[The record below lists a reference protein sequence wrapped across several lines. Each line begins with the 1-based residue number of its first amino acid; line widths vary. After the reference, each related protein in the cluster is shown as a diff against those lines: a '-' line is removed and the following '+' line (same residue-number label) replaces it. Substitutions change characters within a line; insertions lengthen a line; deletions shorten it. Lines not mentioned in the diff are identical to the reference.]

1 MIPDLSI
8 TIINHETPELLKDC
22 LQSIYNTQGRLRLEI
37 FVVNN
42 TPDKDDR
49 ICTQLA
55 RFPGVHL
62 IQNPAPLGFA
72 ANQNQMLRQ
81 ATGRYL
87 MPLNSDTVIQPG
99 ALQELVA
106 CMERRPR
113 VGIAGPKLVYAGGK
127 LQPSGRNFPNMFT
140 HFMEASGLWQ
150 LLKGNRIA
158 GRWYY
163 LCSPHDSVRQ
173 VDWLTGACLIVRAE
187 AAREVGFYNEEL
199 FPGLYGEDLEWCWRM
214 KRAGWQIMF
223 DPNAV
228 VVHLENQ
235 SPLNE
240 RVVQI
245 YRGFYTF
252 CAAYYSKTQQRS
264 IRIATILALMPKWLL
279 SRNARARKIYAKLMQ
294 LPMPVVQARTG
305 TAKNGG

>member
-8 TIINHETPELLKDC
+8 TIINHETPELLKAC
-22 LQSIYNTQGRLRLEI
+22 LQSIYDTQDRLQLEI

-42 TPDKDDR
+42 TPDNDGR
-49 ICTQLA
+49 ICTLLA
-55 RFPGVHL
+55 EFSGVHF
-62 IQNPAPLGFA
+62 IQNRTPLGFA
-72 ANQNQMLRQ
+72 ANQNQMLRR
-81 ATGRYL
+81 ASGRYL

-106 CMERRPR
+106 YMDAHPR
-113 VGIAGPKLVYAGGK
+113 VGIAGPKLIYAGGK
-127 LQPSGRNFPNMFT
+127 LQPSGRNFPNMFI

-163 LCSPHDSVRQ
+163 LCDPHNTVRQ

-214 KRAGWQIMF
+214 KRAGWQVVF
-223 DPNAV
+223 DPHAV

-240 RVVQI
+240 RAMQI
-245 YRGFYTF
+245 YRGSYTF
-252 CAAYYSKTQQRS
+252 CAAYYSRTQQRS
-264 IRIATILALMPKWLL
+264 IRLATVLAMIPKWILA
-279 SRNARARKIYAKLMQ
+279 RNAGSRRIYAKLMR
-294 LPMPVVQARTG
+294 LPMPVVRTRTE